1 MVKVGIKIKDDKYL
15 MMDGVIVLDGII
27 MDYSTQR
34 HGLEKKSTHIYEAIA
49 FMNPSCWD
57 LEP

>member
-34 HGLEKKSTHIYEAIA
+34 HGLEKKVHTY
-49 FMNPSCWD
+49 MKP
-57 LEP
+57 